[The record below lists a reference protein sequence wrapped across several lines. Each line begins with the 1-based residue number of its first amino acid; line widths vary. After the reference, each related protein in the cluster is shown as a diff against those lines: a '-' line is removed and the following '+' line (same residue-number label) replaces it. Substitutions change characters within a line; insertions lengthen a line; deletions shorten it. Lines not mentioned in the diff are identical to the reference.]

1 MAPRRSRQLD
11 LPAPRTWGG
20 RRPGAGRKPTRDRPG
35 PRHTRRPPH
44 DVRHP
49 VHVTIRVRRGI
60 PSLRSGAIFPALRQ
74 ALAASSREGFRLLH
88 FSVQSDHLHLIVEA
102 DAAPT
107 LSRGVQGL
115 AVRCARAI
123 NRSLDRR
130 GPVWNER
137 YHPHALG
144 TPREVRVGLA
154 YVLLEL
160 PQAPAGGPGH
170 RSVQLGALV
179 RRLGPAIAPAP
190 DHPSPVRPPRTWL
203 AASGWRR
210 AGGAIDVREAPA
222 ASQVGL
228 L

>member
-35 PRHTRRPPH
+35 PRHTRRPLH

-74 ALAASSREGFRLLH
+74 ALAASSRDGFRLLH

-102 DAAPT
+102 DAAPA

-115 AVRCARAI
+115 AVRCARTI
-123 NRSLDRR
+123 NRSVARR

-137 YHPHALG
+137 YHPHVLG
-144 TPREVRVGLA
+144 TPREVRLGLA
-154 YVLLEL
+154 YVLLNFRKHL
-160 PQAPAGGPGH
+160 RAGPGIDPF
-170 RSVQLGALV
+170 SS
-179 RRLGPAIAPAP
+179 GPWFDGWTRPPPTP

-210 AGGAIDVREAPA
+210 AGGAIDFREAPA
-222 ASQVGL
+222 APRTGIL
-228 L
+228 